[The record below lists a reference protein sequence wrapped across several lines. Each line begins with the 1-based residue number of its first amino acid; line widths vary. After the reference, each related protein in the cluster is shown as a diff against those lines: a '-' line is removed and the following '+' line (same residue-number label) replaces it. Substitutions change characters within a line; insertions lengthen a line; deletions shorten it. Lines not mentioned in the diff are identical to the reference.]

1 MRKASKKNKS
11 IQSRIN
17 RLLEIPQEIS
27 TNLPKI
33 TVIGFK
39 QMLIENYKGIL
50 EYQDFYIRIS
60 THIGILNING
70 YDLYLEEMTTDDLL
84 VTGKIES
91 IDFETITDEDVA
103 EWHSVID
110 KMVYAFDKTNVPDIR
125 DFKFKIEMD
134 RGEKKANGFTQIF
147 LNCDNEV
154 EKKRYYEALE
164 EHHKK
169 CEEGR
174 MLFAKYYENLWY

>member
-1 MRKASKKNKS
+1 MRKASKRNKS

-39 QMLIENYKGIL
+39 QMLIENYKGVL

-60 THIGILNING
+60 TYIGILNING
-70 YDLYLEEMTTDDLL
+70 YELYLEEMTSDDLM

-91 IDFETITDEDVA
+91 FDFEPTIDE
-103 EWHSVID
+103 
-110 KMVYAFDKTNVPDIR
+110 
-125 DFKFKIEMD
+125 
-134 RGEKKANGFTQIF
+134 
-147 LNCDNEV
+147 
-154 EKKRYYEALE
+154 
-164 EHHKK
+164 
-169 CEEGR
+169 
-174 MLFAKYYENLWY
+174 

>member
-50 EYQDFYIRIS
+50 EYQDFYIS

-70 YDLYLEEMTTDDLL
+70 YNLYLEEMTTDDLL

-91 IDFETITDEDVA
+91 IDFETITDE
-103 EWHSVID
+103 E
-110 KMVYAFDKTNVPDIR
+110 
-125 DFKFKIEMD
+125 
-134 RGEKKANGFTQIF
+134 
-147 LNCDNEV
+147 
-154 EKKRYYEALE
+154 
-164 EHHKK
+164 
-169 CEEGR
+169 
-174 MLFAKYYENLWY
+174 

>member
-1 MRKASKKNKS
+1 MRKVSKKNKS

-91 IDFETITDEDVA
+91 IDFETITDE
-103 EWHSVID
+103 E
-110 KMVYAFDKTNVPDIR
+110 
-125 DFKFKIEMD
+125 
-134 RGEKKANGFTQIF
+134 
-147 LNCDNEV
+147 
-154 EKKRYYEALE
+154 
-164 EHHKK
+164 
-169 CEEGR
+169 
-174 MLFAKYYENLWY
+174 